1 MYAQYTHKLMIYN
14 AEASE
19 NGTCENSMMLS
30 EIFERIQ
37 DHKFVLTK

>member
-1 MYAQYTHKLMIYN
+1 MHNTHTHKLMIYN

-19 NGTCENSMMLS
+19 IGTCESSMKLS